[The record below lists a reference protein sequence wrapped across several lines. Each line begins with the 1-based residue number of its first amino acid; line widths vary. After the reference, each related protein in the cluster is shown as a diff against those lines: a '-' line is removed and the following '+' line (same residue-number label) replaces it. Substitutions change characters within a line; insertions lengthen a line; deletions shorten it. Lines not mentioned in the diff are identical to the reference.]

1 MFLGHFGL
9 AFASKKADKKL
20 SLATAFIAAQF
31 VDLLWPLL
39 LVTGVEKVN
48 IEPGNTVVTPLDFT
62 HYPYSHSLLAG
73 VLWGI
78 AIGVVY
84 FLLKKNRKGAFVVGV
99 LVLSHWFLDLL
110 MHRPDLPLSF
120 SDGEAKYGFGI
131 WNNLPL
137 TIAIE
142 LVVILVGAGIY
153 MRATQPKNRWGT
165 ISVVSLLV
173 FLIAIYVMN
182 VFGDPPPDSDVIGYV
197 GFAQWLFVGWAYWCD
212 ATRIPYGEMPAP
224 KRGIE

>member
-9 AFASKKADKKL
+9 ALASKKADRKL
-20 SLATAFIAAQF
+20 SLATAFMAAQF

-39 LVTGVEKVN
+39 LITGVEDVN
-48 IEPGNTVVTPLDFT
+48 IDPGNTVVTPLDFA

-73 VLWGI
+73 IVWGVALGI
-78 AIGVVY
+78 AYYLI
-84 FLLKKNRKGAFVVGV
+84 KKTSKGALIVGS

-120 SDGEAKYGFGI
+120 SGETKYGLGL

-142 LVVILVGAGIY
+142 LVLLLAGAGIY
-153 MRATQPKNRWGT
+153 MRATQPKNLWGT
-165 ISVVSLLV
+165 ISIISLLV
-173 FLIAIYVMN
+173 FLITVYMLN
-182 VFGDPPPDSDVIGYV
+182 VFGDPPPNSEVIGYV

-212 ATRIPYGEMPAP
+212 ATRVPFGEMPAP